1 LAWCFLIVALL
12 AVGAGF
18 LWWPPF
24 DGDFWLELS
33 AFVAGLILCLASAAM
48 AAFKS
53 TRKTVR
59 WIGAIPAL
67 LAAGLLMT
75 TLLAWATMLR
85 AGASIESFRT
95 RADRGASHAQSNHLV
110 YVRLESTASVAP
122 FPVVYLAGG
131 PGGSG
136 IITLLGDRQ
145 PVFMAMR
152 EFGDVI
158 ALDQRGT
165 MPWNLPWLMCPTTYD
180 YPLDQPLDPAI
191 DLRLAGA
198 YVQACEKFYRDE
210 GVDLRNFNTLEN
222 AEDLEDLRVHLGAEK
237 ITLWATS
244 YGTHLAFA
252 YLKLHPDRVHRVI
265 LHGIEG
271 PDHTIK
277 LPSDA
282 DSMLGEIARRAA
294 ADPALQTPDLIG
306 DLRTIIARF
315 DAQPVRVTVTVD
327 DEPTSVVLG
336 GYDIRLH
343 TAERLR
349 SPWSSMALPA
359 IVAEMK
365 RGDFSRYA
373 RSAIGARRGQRY
385 SLMTVMMDC
394 ASGISA
400 ARQERVERE
409 LASSLLGNV
418 LNHPFPGIC
427 RHVQAPDLGESFRA
441 VHPTNVP
448 TLFIS
453 GSLDGRTPP
462 GNTEDVLPFF
472 SGHRHVYVE
481 GAGHGDDLF
490 LASPQILAGMQEF
503 MRGRTVSAT
512 RLQVAR
518 SFDPVDHHK

>member
-1 LAWCFLIVALL
+1 
-12 AVGAGF
+12 
-18 LWWPPF
+18 
-24 DGDFWLELS
+24 
-33 AFVAGLILCLASAAM
+33 
-48 AAFKS
+48 
-53 TRKTVR
+53 
-59 WIGAIPAL
+59 
-67 LAAGLLMT
+67 
-75 TLLAWATMLR
+75 
-85 AGASIESFRT
+85 
-95 RADRGASHAQSNHLV
+95 
-110 YVRLESTASVAP
+110 
-122 FPVVYLAGG
+122 
-131 PGGSG
+131 
-136 IITLLGDRQ
+136 
-145 PVFMAMR
+145 
-152 EFGDVI
+152 
-158 ALDQRGT
+158 
-165 MPWNLPWLMCPTTYD
+165 MCPTTYD

-198 YVQACEKFYRDE
+198 YVQGCEKFYRDE

-282 DSMLGEIARRAA
+282 DTMLGEIARRAA
-294 ADPALQTPDLIG
+294 TDPALQKPDLIG
-306 DLRTIIARF
+306 DLRTILARV

-343 TAERLR
+343 TADRLR

-365 RGDFSRYA
+365 RGDFTRYA
-373 RSAIGARRGQRY
+373 RSAIDARRGQRY
-385 SLMTVMMDC
+385 SLMTVLMDC

-418 LNHPFPGIC
+418 LNRSPESAGTCRPRTSASRSARCIRRMYRRCSSAAPLMDAHRPATPKMYFPSSPTTVTCTWKVPVTATTCFWPRRRSLLAC
-427 RHVQAPDLGESFRA
+427 RNSCAGGLSQ
-441 VHPTNVP
+441 
-448 TLFIS
+448 
-453 GSLDGRTPP
+453 PP
-462 GNTEDVLPFF
+462 GCRL
-472 SGHRHVYVE
+472 
-481 GAGHGDDLF
+481 
-490 LASPQILAGMQEF
+490 LAPSIPWITTSS
-503 MRGRTVSAT
+503 R
-512 RLQVAR
+512 R
-518 SFDPVDHHK
+518 S